1 MKKAW
6 VWVVS
11 GCLLLTFAACKTEG
25 GTGSGAAGG
34 SSDPAVSE
42 GIGGVDFLIQTES
55 MYAMEITEV
64 MDLFYGKYL
73 NDDSYVEWRDGKKA
87 EKATAAATAAD
98 PLTAVTEV
106 TVVDY
111 IRDFHIPRAE
121 FEAMNTAVEDFRFYT
136 DEQIDVLYSFDQARI
151 NREFAFSTAY
161 MSDDGLTIYPMKWFF
176 ERPVSAWEAA
186 GIRREGIQALEEAW
200 LYAIGDAYKNAPLYD
215 KVNSFLGRT
224 VTSG

>member
-87 EKATAAATAAD
+87 EKATAAATAGASLV
-98 PLTAVTEV
+98 PLMITVRTLEAVPPCPSL
-106 TVVDY
+106 TV
-111 IRDFHIPRAE
+111 
-121 FEAMNTAVEDFRFYT
+121 
-136 DEQIDVLYSFDQARI
+136 
-151 NREFAFSTAY
+151 
-161 MSDDGLTIYPMKWFF
+161 
-176 ERPVSAWEAA
+176 
-186 GIRREGIQALEEAW
+186 
-200 LYAIGDAYKNAPLYD
+200 
-215 KVNSFLGRT
+215 
-224 VTSG
+224 